1 MKNKTKYNTFDS
13 FAEKYEQYVSNFLGD
28 PWIGWDDLSGKSAI
42 DIGCGAGHAAEIL
55 SEKYDKVIG
64 LDLCSK
70 LIELAKQKH
79 NNSNIEYIAQDI
91 MNFETEEKFD
101 FVYSHTMMHHLED
114 YENGL
119 LKIKS
124 LVSKGGKLVIIDNVC
139 DKYRTPPG
147 WAYTIP
153 AKIEFIPNIF
163 KIGIKRPGFYSDSGI
178 TKIGC
183 IIWQAISIYQRR
195 NSKKCIRRYFQIQ
208 KLLIWD
214 LQTRLN
220 GLMNSYEK

>member
-64 LDLCSK
+64 VDLCSK

-91 MNFETEEKFD
+91 MNFESEEKFD

-163 KIGIKRPGFYSDSGI
+163 KIGIKKAWFLLRFWHNKDWLHHLAGDKYLSTKEFKEMY
-178 TKIGC
+178 TKIFP
-183 IIWQAISIYQRR
+183 
-195 NSKKCIRRYFQIQ
+195 NSEIV
-208 KLLIWD
+208 D
-214 LQTRLN
+214 LGFAN
-220 GLMNSYEK
+220 AVKWVNE